1 MQTRADQ
8 SARVDKWL
16 SSGPHT
22 ALGLPDWVLCGPKDS
37 TVEPGQRNCRE
48 GIARYCIA
56 QGHQMEWLSDLSA
69 LSLSPQAN
77 SAHPQHKLPT
87 GLGIL
92 NTPVKA

>member
-1 MQTRADQ
+1 MQTRASQ
-8 SARVDKWL
+8 SAWVDKRL

-37 TVEPGQRNCRE
+37 AVEPGQRNYTA
-48 GIARYCIA
+48 GIAGYCIA
-56 QGHQMEWLSDLSA
+56 QGHQMEWLSDLST
-69 LSLSPQAN
+69 LSPSPQAN
-77 SAHPQHKLPT
+77 STHPQHKLPT